1 MRASRKTLL
10 ICALA
15 ALLPLGFQ
23 GAQAATATAVTPMA
37 LGPSTPIDAMIDHA
51 VNLKAAQLKLSATD
65 RLVAREQMQM
75 QFRSLS
81 PEKQREIIAAM
92 RGVNSEEGVVR
103 LTSALAI
110 AVRADAERALADMQ
124 KDIGKL
130 DQRSGSASSLKL
142 GTSSADRV
150 FVATA
155 GPCRVADTRVGIYAG
170 WPGPVNGFEGRQIWG
185 YSSFAGYDFAS
196 EQGGTGIAGSGNCAG
211 AVYGGAVRPDS
222 VVVTITVIDS
232 STGGALR
239 AWDGTPALTVGA
251 VLAWN
256 AGDRLSN
263 TTVVPMDRLGARFNP
278 SGPFKRDFA
287 VYNNS
292 GTPVNVVADVVG
304 YFIVNQA
311 TALDCTTVD
320 GSFVSIPAGGSTF
333 INAPACATGYTAIA
347 ALPETGLFGLYAGT
361 IFPAGCRINNATG
374 GALSGACNTRCCRIP
389 GR

>member
-23 GAQAATATAVTPMA
+23 GAQAATATPVVSMP
-37 LGPSTPIDAMIDHA
+37 LGPSTPIDSMIDHA
-51 VNLKAAQLKLSATD
+51 VNLKAAQLKLSVAD

-92 RGVNSEEGVVR
+92 RGVNSEEGVMR
-103 LTSALAI
+103 LTAALAT
-110 AVRADAERALADMQ
+110 AVRADAERAMADLQ
-124 KDIGKL
+124 KDLGRL
-130 DQRSGSASSLKL
+130 DQRTGSAVSPKL

-155 GPCRVADTRVGIYAG
+155 GPCRVADTRLGINAV

-185 YSSFAGYDFAS
+185 YSNFAGYDFS
-196 EQGGTGIAGSGNCAG
+196 LEQGGTGLAGSGNCAG
-211 AVYGGAVRPDS
+211 TVYGGAVRPDS

-251 VLAWN
+251 ILAWN

-263 TTVVPMDRLGARFNP
+263 TTVVPMDRFGSQFNP

-320 GSFVSIPAGGSTF
+320 GTFVSIPAGGSTL
-333 INAPACATGYTAIA
+333 ISAPACATGYTAIA
-347 ALPETGLFGLYAGT
+347 ALPETGVFGLNAGT
-361 IFPAGCRINNATG
+361 IFPTSCRVSNTTG
-374 GALSGACNTRCCRIP
+374 GALSAACNTRCCRVP

>member
-1 MRASRKTLL
+1 MRTSRKTLL

-23 GAQAATATAVTPMA
+23 GAQAATATAVAAMP
-37 LGPSTPIDAMIDHA
+37 LGASTPIDSMIDHA
-51 VNLKAAQLKLSATD
+51 VNLKAAQLKLSNAD
-65 RLVAREQMQM
+65 RLVAREQLQM

-81 PEKQREIIAAM
+81 PAQQRELIEATRSVTSDEGAA
-92 RGVNSEEGVVR
+92 R
-103 LTSALAI
+103 LSATISAAVQAEAREALAE
-110 AVRADAERALADMQ
+110 VQ

-130 DQRSGSASSLKL
+130 DQRALSDRSRKL
-142 GTSSADRV
+142 GTLSADRV

-155 GPCRVADTRVGIYAG
+155 GPCRVADTRLGINAV

-185 YSSFAGYDFAS
+185 YSDGAGYNFAL
-196 EQGGTGIAGSGNCAG
+196 EQGGTGLAGSGNCAG
-211 AVYGGAVRPDS
+211 TVYGGAVRPES

-263 TTVVPMDRLGARFNP
+263 TTVVPMDRLGAQFFP

-292 GTPVNVVADVVG
+292 GTPINVVADVVG

-311 TALDCTTVD
+311 TALDCTVVI
-320 GSFVSIPAGGSTF
+320 GGNVSIGAGTSQF
-333 INAPACATGYTAIA
+333 ISSPSCAAGYEKMTSQPFAPA
-347 ALPETGLFGLYAGT
+347 LGLYTGSMNSG
-361 IFPAGCRINNATG
+361 GCRIGNFTG
-374 GALSGACNTRCCRIP
+374 GALNATCDAHCCRVP